1 MSICAPHKKYDSK
14 NKTCFTLEQLVE
26 MVGAYNR
33 HITKEKLKP
42 NTNNLYTNAIL
53 IPIKQDKTFLLKE
66 LKKRFETICKNDEIC
81 LTQQSFMNEIVDEMR
96 NEISEY
102 TFRTNGPNNSKE
114 WLSTTNIDEI
124 MKQYEKKYPNFK
136 FLGAVPL
143 NCDEVSFCSLFGI
156 DFNKYFEQGVN
167 YLGII
172 FNHDRFGE
180 PGSHWVSMFIDINNG
195 KLYFCDSAGKPPI
208 GNIHT
213 IIKKFTDF
221 YKKKTG
227 KNIIYKYNNRS
238 YQKDNSEC
246 GVYSCN
252 FIIRKL
258 SGESFENIINNP
270 LTFPEIN
277 SCRNVYFRNKS
288 SKYNIHDKCDPSN

>member
-1 MSICAPHKKYDSK
+1 MSICAPHRKYDSN
-14 NKTCFTLEQLVE
+14 NKTCFTLEQLAE
-26 MVGAYNR
+26 MAGAYNR

-42 NTNNLYTNAIL
+42 GINDLYKNAEL

-81 LTQQSFMNEIVDEMR
+81 LTRQAFMNEIVDEMR
-96 NEISEY
+96 NEINEY
-102 TFRTNGPNNSKE
+102 TFRTDGPKNSKE

-143 NCDEVSFCSLFGI
+143 NCDEISFCSLFNI
-156 DFNKYFEQGVN
+156 DFNKYFEQGIN

-172 FNHDRFGE
+172 FNHDRLGE

-208 GNIHT
+208 GNIYT

-227 KNIIYKYNNRS
+227 KDIIYKYNDRS

-277 SCRNVYFRNKS
+277 SCRNIYFRNKS
-288 SKYNIHDKCDPSN
+288 SKYNVHEKCDPSN

>member
-1 MSICAPHKKYDSK
+1 MSICAPNRKYDSG

-26 MVGAYNR
+26 MAGAYNR

-42 NTNNLYTNAIL
+42 NMNNLYTNAIL

-66 LKKRFETICKNDEIC
+66 LKKRFETVCKNDDIC
-81 LTQQSFMNEIVDEMR
+81 LTQQAFMNEIVDEMR
-96 NEISEY
+96 DEISEY

-114 WLSTTNIDEI
+114 WLSTKNIDEI

-143 NCDEVSFCSLFGI
+143 NCDEISFCSLFNI
-156 DFNKYFEQGVN
+156 DFNQYFEQGIN

-172 FNHDRFGE
+172 FNHDRLGE

-221 YKKKTG
+221 YKRKTG